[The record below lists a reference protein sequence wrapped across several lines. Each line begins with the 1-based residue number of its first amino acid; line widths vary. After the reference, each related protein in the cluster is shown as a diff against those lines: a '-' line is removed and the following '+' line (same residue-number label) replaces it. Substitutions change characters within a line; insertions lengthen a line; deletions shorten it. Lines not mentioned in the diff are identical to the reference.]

1 MPNPVDVEFKFSA
14 GEAKTYKTY
23 ILIETTLL
31 GKPVDLVIKPYEG
44 TEYNNDI
51 LLEKTMTLKNVKEE
65 KPYSDRSKQYVI
77 MGRELDMTVTMKNP
91 SSDKNYRGLVS
102 VIIYKGKENPDQTIE
117 YEPIDVW
124 GPKEVI
130 IEPGKSVETKFYTD
144 KFELFGK
151 YALWVQTTYNNDE
164 NNDKTDIY
172 SPIEM
177 AAGIN
182 VYKKDRSLQSFPA
195 KEDFTVPDDA
205 LAVELNDVGVKTL
218 TPNSNPNCL
227 YFLDDTDP
235 KPAALQGRNVV
246 VYANNAQTA
255 ENITLTDG
263 YDFMT
268 PYWFTAKKITYKR
281 TFADDEYNTFTTL
294 MLPFTAQKYEAGG
307 EAFTLD
313 KMLLYADL
321 PGKVYLTNTDE
332 MPVIGSPMFLRLKAD
347 KKLTNPV
354 TFSAT
359 NVEVCDSVYAMTA
372 GRYHLVGSFVKAAY
386 PDVETFSFADGKG
399 GSIIPKTTTCSPFR
413 ASFQPIGMPTNFE
426 NLIIDAT
433 TYGPTSIDV
442 RRTDADATAQPYYN
456 LSGQRVLHPRRGL
469 YIQGGRKIVK

>member
-1 MPNPVDVEFKFSA
+1 
-14 GEAKTYKTY
+14 
-23 ILIETTLL
+23 
-31 GKPVDLVIKPYEG
+31 
-44 TEYNNDI
+44 
-51 LLEKTMTLKNVKEE
+51 
-65 KPYSDRSKQYVI
+65 
-77 MGRELDMTVTMKNP
+77 
-91 SSDKNYRGLVS
+91 
-102 VIIYKGKENPDQTIE
+102 
-117 YEPIDVW
+117 
-124 GPKEVI
+124 
-130 IEPGKSVETKFYTD
+130 
-144 KFELFGK
+144 
-151 YALWVQTTYNNDE
+151 
-164 NNDKTDIY
+164 
-172 SPIEM
+172 
-177 AAGIN
+177 
-182 VYKKDRSLQSFPA
+182 
-195 KEDFTVPDDA
+195 
-205 LAVELNDVGVKTL
+205 
-218 TPNSNPNCL
+218 
-227 YFLDDTDP
+227 
-235 KPAALQGRNVV
+235 
-246 VYANNAQTA
+246 
-255 ENITLTDG
+255 
-263 YDFMT
+263 
-268 PYWFTAKKITYKR
+268 
-281 TFADDEYNTFTTL
+281 
-294 MLPFTAQKYEAGG
+294 
-307 EAFTLD
+307 
-313 KMLLYADL
+313 MLLYADL